1 MRLLITGSSGFVGRH
16 LVRDAETRGADVI
29 GLTRGGRRVDG
40 DPARQCA
47 GDVRDAE
54 IVRRVVADVRPTHVV
69 HLASTLPGLP
79 GLPSDAGRSEE
90 HYGVNVV
97 GTINLLEA
105 VLETSPE
112 AVVILSSSSAVYG
125 SGTPVDRPTRETD
138 PLEPLSHY
146 AASKASQ
153 EFIGGYYQR
162 SRGVRVIVA
171 RPFNLVGPGLPPGL
185 LATDVAR
192 QVVRAEQG
200 KGEPIVEVGA
210 LETGRDF
217 LDARDAAAAYLQL
230 LERGQVGEIYNVC
243 SGRLTPVRACVE
255 QLVSQARVPVS
266 IRQVD
271 RPTGRGEVRQQVGDG
286 TRLRDATGWQ
296 PRIAL
301 DASLR
306 DLLEE
311 CRSGY
316 EAGAWQ

>member
-16 LVRDAETRGADVI
+16 LVRYAETRGADVI

-40 DPARQCA
+40 EPARQRV

-54 IVRRVVADVRPTHVV
+54 IVRLVVADVRPTHVV

-79 GLPSDAGRSEE
+79 SDSGRSEE
-90 HYGVNVV
+90 HYGVNVI
-97 GTINLLEA
+97 GTVNLLEA

-112 AVVILSSSSAVYG
+112 AMVILSSSSAVYG
-125 SGTPVDRPTRETD
+125 SGTAVDRPTRETD

-200 KGEPIVEVGA
+200 KGEQIVEVGP
-210 LETGRDF
+210 LDTGRDF
-217 LDARDAAAAYLQL
+217 LDVRDAAAAYLLL
-230 LERGQVGEIYNVC
+230 LERGEVGETYNVC
-243 SGRLTPVRACVE
+243 SGRLTPVRECVE

-266 IRQVD
+266 ILQVD

-286 TRLRDATGWQ
+286 TRMREATGWQ
-296 PRIAL
+296 PQIAL